1 MHRKTQTLNQE
12 PNFLS
17 SQKFLQT
24 LNFTKNENQI
34 NNETGIILNTAFNN
48 LTLKK
53 KGKKKRLNHSVGEE
67 DTKVNNKNMTKIQ
80 TLNINDNHTNIYI
93 NTAD

>member
-1 MHRKTQTLNQE
+1 MSFH
-12 PNFLS
+12 
-17 SQKFLQT
+17 T

-48 LTLKK
+48 LTLKN
-53 KGKKKRLNHSVGEE
+53 KGKKKRLNHSVGAAGD
-67 DTKVNNKNMTKIQ
+67 DTTKLSLAKIQ

-93 NTAD
+93 NTVD